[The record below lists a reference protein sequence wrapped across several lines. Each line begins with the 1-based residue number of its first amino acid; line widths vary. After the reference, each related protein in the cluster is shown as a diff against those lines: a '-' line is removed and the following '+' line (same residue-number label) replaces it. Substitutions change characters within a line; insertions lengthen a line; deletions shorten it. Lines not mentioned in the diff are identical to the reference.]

1 MFRNRYNMYI
11 YNPNLEIFINR
22 KTLFYDAYY
31 QFMNKSPQELK
42 RRLYI
47 KYIGEEGVDA
57 GGLLR

>member
-1 MFRNRYNMYI
+1 MYI